1 MPTATADLWSLN
13 FFLVDLSLMLMH
25 AWSPSI
31 RLVHLHMFFTKKLLL
46 FIQLLNRGTKKN
58 IRGVLCG
65 ALSEKTSYLIF
76 SFHASKSLANSVDQS
91 LAWLAKYIYIS
102 RAATAT
108 EWKRADAEV

>member
-46 FIQLLNRGTKKN
+46 FIQLLNRGTKKKYP
-58 IRGVLCG
+58 RS
-65 ALSEKTSYLIF
+65 ALRCTVRKNQLPDFQFSRIKVVGKLRRSVASMVSQVYLYFTSRNRNRVET
-76 SFHASKSLANSVDQS
+76 S
-91 LAWLAKYIYIS
+91 
-102 RAATAT
+102 
-108 EWKRADAEV
+108 